1 MKRAYYF
8 FLMFMLCD
16 LGSCIGRILHVLS
29 DKKQHP
35 EMYSPPYP
43 SWFER
48 VDVSVIISVV
58 VAVVCIAAMI
68 ILKILMRKN
77 EKKDEQQEAAA
88 E

>member
-8 FLMFMLCD
+8 FLMFFLCD
-16 LGSCIGRILHVLS
+16 LGSCIGRILHVLW

-48 VDVSVIISVV
+48 VDVSVIISAV

-68 ILKILMRKN
+68 ILKILMRRK
-77 EKKDEQQEAAA
+77 EKKNGLQEAAG